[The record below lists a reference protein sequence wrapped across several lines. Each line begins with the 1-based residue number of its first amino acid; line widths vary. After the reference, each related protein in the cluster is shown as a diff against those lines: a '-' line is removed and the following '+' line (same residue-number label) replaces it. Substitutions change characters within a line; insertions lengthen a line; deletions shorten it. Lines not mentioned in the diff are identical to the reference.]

1 MVWLDATFVFA
12 TLTDFLNQFSFSLE
26 VQIKVKLWGTHECI
40 VLKKITCLCA
50 CQNMLRIHL
59 IEKTLSLEKYKPW
72 TMGPNGFMG
81 TSLLA
86 LQI

>member
-1 MVWLDATFVFA
+1 MQKFVFNNKIQK
-12 TLTDFLNQFSFSLE
+12 T
-26 VQIKVKLWGTHECI
+26 I
-40 VLKKITCLCA
+40 VDTALVREKNNNNKIQKQTKTKNDDCYT
-50 CQNMLRIHL
+50 MLFFGGIHL

-81 TSLLA
+81 TTLLA